1 VNFRRRKESGP
12 DIIRLPLAALIDVV
26 FFLLLYFIMAGT
38 LSAAEGELPMTL
50 STGKRAAGSGSDY
63 STQVLH
69 VQIEGGTP
77 KFRLGTR
84 VIATQSELTEVLA
97 QLPKEPGIVVRAQD
111 DVPVQWTAAGLQA
124 ARDAGFARVS
134 YVAGNNK

>member
-1 VNFRRRKESGP
+1 MNFKRRKDAGT

-63 STQVLH
+63 STQVLF
-69 VQIEGGTP
+69 VQTEGGTP
-77 KFRLGTR
+77 RYRLGAR
-84 VIATQSELTEVLA
+84 VILTQEELTEVLA
-97 QLPKEPGIVVRAQD
+97 KLPKEPGIVVRAQD
-111 DVPVQWTAAGLQA
+111 EVPVRWTAAALQA
-124 ARDAGFARVS
+124 ARSAGFERVS
-134 YVAGNNK
+134 YVAGK

>member
-1 VNFRRRKESGP
+1 MNFKKKAESGT

-38 LSAAEGELPMTL
+38 LAAAEGELPMTL

-63 STQVLH
+63 STQVLF
-69 VQIEGGTP
+69 VQVENG
-77 KFRLGTR
+77 KALYRLGTR
-84 VIATQSELTEVLA
+84 GILTQEELTATLA
-97 QLPKEPGIVVRAQD
+97 KLPKEPGIVVRAAD
-111 DVPVQWTAAGLQA
+111 EAPVQWTAAALQA

-134 YVAGNNK
+134 YVAGN

>member
-1 VNFRRRKESGP
+1 MNFKKKKESGT

-38 LSAAEGELPMTL
+38 LAAAEGELPMTL

-63 STQVLH
+63 STQVLF
-69 VQIEGGTP
+69 VQVENG
-77 KFRLGTR
+77 KALYRLGTR
-84 VIATQSELTEVLA
+84 AILTQEELTATLA
-97 QLPKEPGIVVRAQD
+97 KLPKEPGIVVRAAD
-111 DVPVQWTAAGLQA
+111 EAPVSWTAAALQA

-134 YVAGNNK
+134 YVAGK

>member
-1 VNFRRRKESGP
+1 MNFRKRQDRGTG
-12 DIIRLPLAALIDVV
+12 IMRLPLAALIDVV

-63 STQVLH
+63 STQVLF
-69 VQIEGGTP
+69 VQAEGG
-77 KFRLGTR
+77 KARYRLGSR
-84 VIATQSELTEVLA
+84 SIGDQEELTRVLA
-97 QLPKEPGIVVRAQD
+97 QLPKEPGIVVRAD
-111 DVPVQWTAAGLQA
+111 DDAPVSFTAGALQA

-134 YVAGNNK
+134 YVAGH

>member
-1 VNFRRRKESGP
+1 VNFKRRKESST

-38 LSAAEGELPMTL
+38 LAAAEGELPMTL

-63 STQVLH
+63 STQVLF
-69 VQIEGGTP
+69 VQIENSKP
-77 KFRLGTR
+77 VFRLGTR
-84 VIATQSELTEVLA
+84 VINTQEQLTAVLS

-111 DVPVQWTAAGLQA
+111 EVPVQWTAAALQS

-134 YVAGNNK
+134 YVAGK

>member
-1 VNFRRRKESGP
+1 MNFKRRKESST

-38 LSAAEGELPMTL
+38 LAAAEGELPMTL

-63 STQVLH
+63 STQVLF
-69 VQIEGGTP
+69 VQIENSKP
-77 KFRLGTR
+77 VFRLGTR
-84 VIATQSELTEVLA
+84 VINTQEQLTAVLS

-111 DVPVQWTAAGLQA
+111 EVPVQWTAAALQS

-134 YVAGNNK
+134 YVAGK